1 MRSTE
6 RSVQARTSASDR
18 RAGRS
23 SKHCPS
29 AGQSLAEYLIV
40 LSLVSMALAVG
51 PNSPLEQL
59 FDALGD
65 RYQRFTAEVSKP

>member
-1 MRSTE
+1 MSTE
-6 RSVQARTSASDR
+6 QSNAPATASASAPGAGHMG
-18 RAGRS
+18 RATRV
-23 SKHCPS
+23 

-51 PNSPLEQL
+51 PNSPLERL
-59 FDALGD
+59 FDALGE

>member
-1 MRSTE
+1 MRSTAVSVKPRPGAE
-6 RSVQARTSASDR
+6 RHK
-18 RAGRS
+18 AGRT
-23 SKHCPS
+23 HGGGRH
-29 AGQSLAEYLIV
+29 AGQSLAEYLVV

-65 RYQRFTAEVSKP
+65 RYQRFTTEVSKP

>member
-1 MRSTE
+1 MRT
-6 RSVQARTSASDR
+6 ATN
-18 RAGRS
+18 RACR
-23 SKHCPS
+23 
-29 AGQSLAEYLIV
+29 GQSIAEYLV
-40 LSLVSMALAVG
+40 LLSLVSMALAVG

>member
-1 MRSTE
+1 MKSTA
-6 RSVQARTSASDR
+6 RRVSVL
-18 RAGRS
+18 
-23 SKHCPS
+23 
-29 AGQSLAEYLIV
+29 AGQSLAEYLVV

-65 RYQRFTAEVSKP
+65 RYQRFTTEVSKP

>member
-1 MRSTE
+1 MKATT
-6 RSVQARTSASDR
+6 RSVQARSTEGAPIEGCSR
-18 RAGRS
+18 RGSRF
-23 SKHCPS
+23 
-29 AGQSLAEYLIV
+29 AGQSLAEYLVV

-65 RYQRFTAEVSKP
+65 RYQRFTAEISKP